1 MSSRILFIIPHTLLK
16 IISILINNLKTITT
30 MKIIKI
36 IKSKNGTNIDTNI
49 NIVNSFNIN
58 DELVLKTNLYLL
70 NKYENL
76 IGSNISYKYEI
87 NNFTIDDSEFISNI
101 MISNSKLCDKIN
113 NVIRLMNR
121 GIIDTNKR
129 YNRPIKQGV
138 IEEIKIENVMK
149 MLMK

>member
-1 MSSRILFIIPHTLLK
+1 
-16 IISILINNLKTITT
+16 

-36 IKSKNGTNIDTNI
+36 IKSKHGTIIDTNT

-70 NKYENL
+70 NRYENL

-87 NNFTIDDSEFISNI
+87 NNFTIDDSEFVSNL
-101 MISNSKLCDKIN
+101 MLSNSKLCDKIN
-113 NVIRLMNR
+113 NIIRIMNKA
-121 GIIDTNKR
+121 IMHTNKI
-129 YNRPIKQGV
+129 YNRPVKQGV
-138 IEEIKIENVMK
+138 INEVKVENVMK

>member
-1 MSSRILFIIPHTLLK
+1 
-16 IISILINNLKTITT
+16 